1 MAGLHFLKIIWKG
14 RCKILIM
21 CENSC
26 KFRRLT
32 VLFFG
37 NGIPQMNKFTLACGE
52 GGCRTCPSRPLS
64 VAGFNRF
71 NFSGLLK
78 VPERA
83 EPSLPV

>member
-37 NGIPQMNKFTLACGE
+37 KW
-52 GGCRTCPSRPLS
+52 
-64 VAGFNRF
+64 
-71 NFSGLLK
+71 NFHVYSFHITMKTFFRLN
-78 VPERA
+78 
-83 EPSLPV
+83 